1 MGLLTRVVL
10 KTAVNGVALWIAG
23 LLVSGMGFTRSTSG
37 TNTVVTIILVA
48 LVFGLVNAVIK
59 PVVKL
64 FSLPLIWL
72 TLGLFTL
79 VVNALMLELTSWLA
93 GNLGLGF
100 HVDSFFWSAVL
111 GAVVVTIVS
120 MVLNVV
126 VPDASDRR
134 G

>member
-1 MGLLTRVVL
+1 MGNTLA
-10 KTAVNGVALWIAG
+10 AV
-23 LLVSGMGFTRSTSG
+23 
-37 TNTVVTIILVA
+37 
-48 LVFGLVNAVIK
+48 
-59 PVVKL
+59 
-64 FSLPLIWL
+64 L

>member
-1 MGLLTRVVL
+1 MGLLSRVVL
-10 KTAVNGVALWIAG
+10 KTGVNGVALWVAG
-23 LLVSGMGFTRSTSG
+23 LVIDGIVFNQSTEWTG
-37 TNTVVTIILVA
+37 TVVTIVLVA

-93 GNLGLGF
+93 GHLGLGF
-100 HVDSFFWSAVL
+100 HVDRFFWSAVL

-120 MVLNVV
+120 MVLNVA
-126 VPDASDRR
+126 VPDRKD
-134 G
+134 

>member
-1 MGLLTRVVL
+1 MGLLSRIAV
-10 KTAVNGVALWIAG
+10 KTAVNGAALWVAG
-23 LLVSGMGFTRSTSG
+23 LVVSGISFNRSTEWTG
-37 TNTVVTIILVA
+37 TVVTIVLVA

-120 MVLNVV
+120 MVLNIV
-126 VPDASDRR
+126 VPDRKD
-134 G
+134 

>member
-1 MGLLTRVVL
+1 MGLLSRIAV
-10 KTAVNGVALWIAG
+10 KTAVNGAALWVAG
-23 LLVSGMGFTRSTSG
+23 LVVGGISFNRSTEWAG
-37 TNTVVTIILVA
+37 TVVTIVLVA

-120 MVLNVV
+120 MVLNIV
-126 VPDASDRR
+126 VPDRKD
-134 G
+134 

>member
-1 MGLLTRVVL
+1 MGLLSRIAV
-10 KTAVNGVALWIAG
+10 KTAVNGAALWVAG
-23 LLVSGMGFTRSTSG
+23 LVVSGIGFNRSTEWTG
-37 TNTVVTIILVA
+37 TVVTIVLVA

-120 MVLNVV
+120 MVLNVA
-126 VPDASDRR
+126 VPDRKD
-134 G
+134 

>member
-1 MGLLTRVVL
+1 MGLLSRLAV
-10 KTAVNGVALWIAG
+10 KTAVNGVALWVAG
-23 LLVSGMGFTRSTSG
+23 LVVSGIVFNRSTEWTG
-37 TNTVVTIILVA
+37 TIVTIVLVA

-93 GNLGLGF
+93 GNLSLGF
-100 HVDSFFWSAVL
+100 HVDRFFWSAVL

-126 VPDASDRR
+126 VPDRKD
-134 G
+134 